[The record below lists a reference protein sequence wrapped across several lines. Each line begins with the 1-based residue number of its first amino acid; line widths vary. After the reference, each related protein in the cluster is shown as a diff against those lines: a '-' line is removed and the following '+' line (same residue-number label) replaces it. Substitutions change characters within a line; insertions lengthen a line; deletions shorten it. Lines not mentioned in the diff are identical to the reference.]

1 MFQELITMTR
11 TLLIIDGIINLSLG
25 ALLAIYPEPI
35 IKVIGLPIVELP
47 FYASIL
53 GAVIFGIGVALIIQ
67 IKNPSFGLGLG
78 GAVAI
83 NLSGGLCLAAWL
95 ILGDLVIPTIGYY
108 IMWGLVI
115 ILISLSTFELV
126 SLKNNET

>member
-1 MFQELITMTR
+1 MTR
-11 TLLIIDGIINLSLG
+11 RLLIIDGIINLALG
-25 ALLAIYPEPI
+25 TLLVIYPKPI
-35 IKVIGLPIVELP
+35 IKIIGIPIVELP

-53 GAVIFGIGVALIIQ
+53 GAVIFGIGIALIIQ

-95 ILGDLVIPTIGYY
+95 LFSNLAIPAIGYY

-115 ILISLSTFELV
+115 ILIGLSLLELV
-126 SLKNNET
+126 SLKSNET

>member
-1 MFQELITMTR
+1 MTR
-11 TLLIIDGIINLSLG
+11 TLLIVDGIINLALG
-25 ALLAIYPEPI
+25 ALLAIYPESI

-53 GAVIFGIGVALIIQ
+53 GAVIFGIGIALIIQ

-95 ILGDLVIPTIGYY
+95 LFGNFAIPAIGYY
-108 IMWGLVI
+108 IMWGLVF
-115 ILISLSTFELV
+115 ILVSLSSFELA

>member
-1 MFQELITMTR
+1 MTR
-11 TLLIIDGIINLSLG
+11 TLLIIDGIVNLVLG
-25 ALLAIYPEPI
+25 ALLTAYPEP
-35 IKVIGLPIVELP
+35 VITALGLPVVALP

-53 GAVIFGIGVALIIQ
+53 GAVIFGIGIALIIQ
-67 IKNPSFGLGLG
+67 IKKPSLGLGLG

-95 ILGDLVIPTIGYY
+95 IFGNLTIPAIGYY

-126 SLKNNET
+126 SLKNNKK

>member
-1 MFQELITMTR
+1 MTR
-11 TLLIIDGIINLSLG
+11 LLLIIDGIVNLALG
-25 ALLAIYPEPI
+25 ALLTAYPEPV
-35 IKVIGLPIVELP
+35 IKALGLPVVELP

-53 GAVIFGIGVALIIQ
+53 GAVIFGIGIALFIQ
-67 IKNPSFGLGLG
+67 IKKPSFGLGLG

-95 ILGDLVIPTIGYY
+95 IFGNLTIPAIGYY

-126 SLKNNET
+126 SLKNNKK

>member
-1 MFQELITMTR
+1 MTR
-11 TLLIIDGIINLSLG
+11 TLLIIDGLINLALG
-25 ALLAIYPEPI
+25 TLLAVYPEAV
-35 IKVIGLPIVELP
+35 IKIIGLPAVELP

-53 GAVIFGIGVALIIQ
+53 GAVIFGIGIALIVQ

-83 NLSGGLCLAAWL
+83 NLSGGFCLAAWL
-95 ILGDLVIPTIGYY
+95 IFGNLTIPAIGYY

-115 ILISLSTFELV
+115 ILFSLSTFELV
-126 SLKNNET
+126 SLKNNETTHHRI